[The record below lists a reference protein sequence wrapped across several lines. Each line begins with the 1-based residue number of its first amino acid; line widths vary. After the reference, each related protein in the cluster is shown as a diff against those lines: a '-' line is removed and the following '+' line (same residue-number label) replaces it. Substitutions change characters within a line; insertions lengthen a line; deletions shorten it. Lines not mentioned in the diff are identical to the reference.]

1 MPYLNEIVGII
12 NTTLANGKLKD
23 DQRFVKQLNGLA
35 EQLPRNYNNNQ
46 DGIPSL
52 VDINGGIQ
60 FSGFNDTYSIVLYHR
75 CLSTTIVETPV
86 SFGDGLNTAREEAQ
100 MRLICFADRLR
111 CKVQPQQLAFLLT
124 SGIQQQLTYSTI
136 SGYAG
141 LFGVTI
147 EAGTANY
154 DGVSVYTN
162 EYKLPAASYPVHPTQ
177 IYFALDYTITTD
189 YDVTCISDCPTC

>member
-1 MPYLNEIVGII
+1 MPYLNEIVNII
-12 NTTLANGKLKD
+12 NSTLETGKLSD
-23 DQRFVKQLNGLA
+23 DSRFVKQLNGLA
-35 EQLPRNYNNNQ
+35 EQLPRNYNNTQ

-52 VDINGGIQ
+52 VDINGGTQ
-60 FSGFNDTYSIVLYHR
+60 FSGFNDTYSIVIYHR
-75 CLSTTIVETPV
+75 CLSSQTVETPV
-86 SFGDGLNTAREEAQ
+86 SFGDGMNTAREEAN

-124 SGIQQQLTYSTI
+124 SGIQQQLKFSQFSQYS
-136 SGYAG
+136 G

-162 EYKLPAASYPVHPTQ
+162 EYKLPASSYPVHPTH